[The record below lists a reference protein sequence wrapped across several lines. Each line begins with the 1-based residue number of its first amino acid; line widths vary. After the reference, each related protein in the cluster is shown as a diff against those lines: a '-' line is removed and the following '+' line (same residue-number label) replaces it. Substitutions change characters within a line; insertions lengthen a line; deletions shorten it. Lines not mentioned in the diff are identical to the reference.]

1 MQKTIWELPYGSN
14 VEGTKTYDTRHG
26 GPYDRGSAD
35 SYYHRPRKPHY
46 YVEGTRSSPI
56 VTEELMTNDEI
67 EAYNA
72 GYDYNEETGD
82 KKDWG

>member
-1 MQKTIWELPYGSN
+1 MTNIWELPYGSN
-14 VEGTKTYDTRHG
+14 VDGTKTYDTRHG

-35 SYYHRPRKPHY
+35 SYYHRPRQPHY
-46 YVEGTRSSPI
+46 YEGNTGTSTLIPVEM
-56 VTEELMTNDEI
+56 MTNDQI

-72 GYDYNEETGD
+72 GYEYNEETGD